1 MLDKRW
7 IFYIYKMDMD
17 FFNRLAKSNASTIC
31 RNGIR
36 DFVVGNPVY
45 MDDLI
50 SFATDLN
57 NKNQYKGVWIVEM
70 LAETHPEMLLR
81 FIDQV
86 ADVASQ
92 YKHESAI
99 RGISRTILF
108 LSKSTKITL
117 TESQQEKFIE
127 TSLDRLIGDYK
138 VAPKAFAMYA
148 LGHFAQKYDWIKE
161 ELRNIINKDF
171 PISRPDIKHQLE
183 KF

>member
-1 MLDKRW
+1 
-7 IFYIYKMDMD
+7 MDAT

-36 DFVVGNPVY
+36 DFVVDNPAY

-50 SFATDLN
+50 SFATDLT

-70 LAETHPEMLLR
+70 LAETHTEMLLP
-81 FIDQV
+81 FIDRI
-86 ADVASQ
+86 ADIASK
-92 YKHESAI
+92 YIHESAI

-108 LSKSTKITL
+108 LAASKKISLTK
-117 TESQQEKFIE
+117 SQQEKFIE

-148 LGHFAQKYDWIKE
+148 LGHYAREHDWIKE

-171 PISRPDIKHQLE
+171 ANQSAGYKAAAREVLRKI
-183 KF
+183 